1 MTKWTPN
8 KNRTE
13 IPSMIRMNSFRKLR
27 FGAFSVSS
35 IAIIMFIALGLFYM
49 VSVNIVSTK
58 GGQLH
63 TLQLEKQKIVAE
75 NERLAL
81 EAARLA
87 SLAVIEGGA
96 QEKIEVGDDGQPT
109 GRIFSGEEPEEF
121 TYVPKMVPMNGMTYL
136 SWSSPLAH
144 K

>member
-8 KNRTE
+8 KIRAK
-13 IPSMIRMNSFRKLR
+13 IPTMIRMNSFRKLR

-35 IAIIMFIALGLFYM
+35 ITIIMFVALGLFYI

-63 TLQLEKQKIVAE
+63 TLQLEKQKIVAG
-75 NERLAL
+75 NERLSL

-96 QEKIEVGDDGQPT
+96 QEKIEIGDDGQPT
-109 GRIFSGEEPEEF
+109 GRIFSGEEPEEV
-121 TYVPKMVPMNGMTYL
+121 TYIPKMVPINDMIYL
-136 SWSSPLAH
+136 NWSSPLAH

>member
-8 KNRTE
+8 KVRAKL
-13 IPSMIRMNSFRKLR
+13 PSMVRMNNFRKLR
-27 FGAFSVSS
+27 FGAFSASS
-35 IAIIMFIALGLFYM
+35 IVIIMFIALGLFYV
-49 VSVNIVSTK
+49 VSVNVASTK

-63 TLQLEKQKIVAE
+63 TLQLQKQKIVGE
-75 NERLAL
+75 NERLAI

-96 QEKIEVGDDGQPT
+96 QEKIEIGDDGQPT
-109 GRIFSGEEPEEF
+109 GRMLNDEETKEF
-121 TYVPKMVPMNGMTYL
+121 TYVPKMVPINDITYL
-136 SWSSPLAH
+136 SWSGPLAH